1 MPEADD
7 GTVSTNVLL
16 QIAQILV
23 LRLPLGACNQLLL
36 NQLNSFLN

>member
-23 LRLPLGACNQLLL
+23 LRLPLGESIQIILELIK
-36 NQLNSFLN
+36 